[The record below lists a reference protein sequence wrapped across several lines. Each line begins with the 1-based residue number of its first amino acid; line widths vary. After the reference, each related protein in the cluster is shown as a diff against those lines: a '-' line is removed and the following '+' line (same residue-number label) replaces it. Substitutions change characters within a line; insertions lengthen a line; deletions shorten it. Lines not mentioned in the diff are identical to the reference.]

1 MVKAFQVEDNIINPS
16 SMIDDRAEA
25 AKRFR
30 IRMDGPGWIPSL
42 VNFAGT
48 AIRLPSRFL
57 LSEDEFFKQIN
68 FKNTE
73 YLITFSAKNK

>member
-30 IRMDGPGWIPSL
+30 IEWMVGWIPSL
-42 VNFAGT
+42 VNLGT

-57 LSEDEFFKQIN
+57 LSEDEF
-68 FKNTE
+68 
-73 YLITFSAKNK
+73 LNK